1 MDLYTPGQ
9 LFKNSKNSN
18 FKILFCIDT
27 MSKFLIT
34 EIVKTKKGDDI
45 KNALILIFKKIEKMQ
60 NEFQSHIHLKRF
72 CTGTSSEP

>member
-1 MDLYTPGQ
+1 
-9 LFKNSKNSN
+9 
-18 FKILFCIDT
+18 

-60 NEFQSHIHLKRF
+60 NELQSHIHLKRF
-72 CTGTSSEP
+72 STDNSSEH

>member
-1 MDLYTPGQ
+1 
-9 LFKNSKNSN
+9 
-18 FKILFCIDT
+18 

-60 NEFQSHIHLKRF
+60 NAFPSHIHLKRF
-72 CTGTSSEP
+72 CTGDIKFCALSLILS